1 MRMRHII
8 LKVDDQDKA
17 LNFYTK
23 ILGFEKKSDLPM
35 GPFRWLTVVAPDDD
49 GGVELILEPNSP
61 PPALAAQRALYEAGF
76 PAALFSTHDLQADYE
91 RLKQLGVVFRGE
103 PDRSGPV
110 ALVFFEDSCGN
121 LINLVQG

>member
-8 LKVDDQDKA
+8 LKVDDQEKA

-23 ILGFEKKSDLPM
+23 ILGFEKKLDLPM

-76 PAALFSTHDLQADYE
+76 PAALFSTRDLQADYE

-110 ALVFFEDSCGN
+110 PLVFFEDTCGN
-121 LINLVQG
+121 LINLVQS